1 MSTIPMTPNCKHCGN
16 DIDEAHITEEIDRKG
31 ETVTRHCCS
40 ARCLARDKGYH
51 ADDRLVEDTED
62 DENVTTYGDVAE
74 RGLGALFNGTETE
87 PNAGE
92 A

>member
-1 MSTIPMTPNCKHCGN
+1 MTPNCKHCGN
-16 DIDEAHITEEIDRKG
+16 DIDETHITEEIGREG
-31 ETVTRHCCS
+31 ETVTRHYCS
-40 ARCLARDKGYH
+40 ARCLTRDKGYH

-74 RGLGALFNGTETE
+74 RELGALFNGTETE